1 MTPTGTTSRDH
12 SPIEGFRD
20 GMVERWN
27 NTSQITKWP
36 GTVISAV
43 SLKSLKHAKDELLI
57 VTKEVNKV
65 IKADIHIIA

>member
-1 MTPTGTTSRDH
+1 MTPAGTTSRGH

-27 NTSQITKWP
+27 STSQIMEWP
-36 GTVISAV
+36 GTVNSAV

-65 IKADIHIIA
+65 INTEINNT